1 MASESKNK
9 LTFAVGVGL
18 IVVAGGASLYFKSK
32 ADSMLQASEVEQAVP
47 LTIVAVHEVKPTQRP
62 LRFAVRGVLEGV
74 QEITVS
80 TEVQGLA
87 VGKVVHEGQIV
98 EPGDTICHI
107 DPTFHTHSLEQAEAE
122 LKRAEAVLANAEAVL
137 GHARELRTDVT
148 TELEQKQRL
157 AERDQAQAA
166 KDIAHS
172 QVAQAKERLARC
184 KISSPI
190 FGAIN
195 RVFYEDGELLTP
207 MSPIVEIIDLSTM
220 KLVVD
225 LTDFEAAQLAIG
237 DTVTIASPAW
247 PGASF
252 EGTVHSIYPKANPLT
267 RRVPIEIHLQN
278 ADGKLRSGSFVSC
291 VIESATTTPKLLVP
305 AKGVLHDF
313 GTDYC
318 YIAEPHN
325 EHHIVQR
332 RKIRISPWP
341 GSVSVVA
348 VVAGLQEGDLLILNK
363 HHEVA
368 IEQTVTARRASVGS
382 DSGSSHTTDQ

>member
-9 LTFAVGVGL
+9 LTVVVGVGL

-32 ADSMLQASEVEQAVP
+32 ADSMLQASEVEQTVP

-62 LRFAVRGVLEGV
+62 LRFAVRGVLQGV

-80 TEVQGLA
+80 AEVQGLA
-87 VGKVVHEGQIV
+87 IGKSVHEGQIV
-98 EPGDTICHI
+98 KPGDTLCQI
-107 DPTFHTHSLEQAEAE
+107 DPTFHKLSLEQAEAE
-122 LKRAEAVLANAEAVL
+122 LKKAEAALSNAEAVLAKV
-137 GHARELRTDVT
+137 REMEEDVKT
-148 TELEQKQRL
+148 PLEQKLRR
-157 AERDQAQAA
+157 AERDQARAARDQART
-166 KDIAHS
+166 
-172 QVAQAKERLARC
+172 QVERAKEQLARC
-184 KISSPI
+184 TISSPI
-190 FGAIN
+190 YGAIN
-195 RVFYEDGELLTP
+195 RVFYEDGELLAP
-207 MSPIVEIIDLSTM
+207 MAPIVEIIDLSTM

-237 DTVTIASPAW
+237 ATVAIASPAW
-247 PGASF
+247 PGESF
-252 EGTVHSIYPKANPLT
+252 EGAVHSIYPKANPLT

-278 ADGKLRSGSFVSC
+278 AAGKLRSGSFVSC

-318 YIAEPHN
+318 YIAEPHE
-325 EHHIVQR
+325 EHHVVQR
-332 RKIRISPWP
+332 RKIRILPWP
-341 GSVSVVA
+341 GSVSVVE

-368 IEQTVTARRASVGS
+368 IEQTVTARRAPDGPRS
-382 DSGSSHTTDQ
+382 DSSHTTDQ